1 MYDLIID
8 RLIKEKRKIKNIQV
22 MINCILIDD
31 EPHALEILKTYI
43 EKVPYLNFVA
53 GYTDAIR
60 ALTEVTN
67 LAPDVIFCDIEMP
80 DINGLQFVE
89 SLRMPRK
96 PLFVM
101 VSAHEQYAIEGFN
114 LDVLDYLL
122 KPVSFSRFLKTA
134 QKLQDQLR
142 IQNSSHENSSE
153 PHFQS
158 DETIDSYIFV
168 KSNNKLLK
176 INYDK
181 ILYIES
187 LSDYI
192 KIYTED
198 SQRPILSLSSLK
210 SLEEKLP
217 SHLFKRIHRSYIVAL
232 SKIKAIEHKKVLI
245 GDRASLPI
253 SNSYYDN
260 FFNTLISNNI
270 LK

>member
-1 MYDLIID
+1 
-8 RLIKEKRKIKNIQV
+8 
-22 MINCILIDD
+22 MINCVLIDD
-31 EPHALEILKTYI
+31 EPHALEVLKTYI
-43 EKVPYLNFVA
+43 EKVPYLNFA
-53 GYTDAIR
+53 GAYTDAIK
-60 ALTEVTN
+60 ALTEVPAQ
-67 LAPDVIFCDIEMP
+67 APDVIFCDIEMP

-89 SLRMPRK
+89 SLRISRK

-101 VSAHEQYAIEGFN
+101 VSAHDQYAIEGFN
-114 LDVLDYLL
+114 LDVIDYLL

-134 QKLQDQLR
+134 QKLQDQVR
-142 IQNSSHENSSE
+142 IQNTSHENPVE
-153 PHFQS
+153 QHFQTEEAS
-158 DETIDSYIFV
+158 ESYIFV

-217 SHLFKRIHRSYIVAL
+217 SNRFKRIHRSYIVSL

-245 GDRASLPI
+245 GERASLPI

>member
-1 MYDLIID
+1 
-8 RLIKEKRKIKNIQV
+8 

-31 EPHALEILKTYI
+31 EPHALEVLKNYI
-43 EKVPYLNFVA
+43 EKVPYLNFVGA
-53 GYTDAIR
+53 YTDAIK
-60 ALTEVTN
+60 ALTEVSN
-67 LAPDVIFCDIEMP
+67 QSPDVIFCDIEMP
-80 DINGLQFVE
+80 DITGLQFVE
-89 SLRMPRK
+89 NLRIARK

-101 VSAHEQYAIEGFN
+101 VSAHEQYAVEGFN

-134 QKLQDQLR
+134 QKLQDHLR
-142 IQNSSHENSSE
+142 IQNLSHDN
-153 PHFQS
+153 
-158 DETIDSYIFV
+158 TIDQHSQSEEVIESYIFV

-217 SHLFKRIHRSYIVAL
+217 SHRFKRIHRSYIVAL

>member
-1 MYDLIID
+1 MT
-8 RLIKEKRKIKNIQV
+8 ERKNGKSKNIQE
-22 MINCILIDD
+22 MINCVLIDD
-31 EPHALEILKTYI
+31 EPHALEVLKTYI
-43 EKVPYLNFVA
+43 EKVPYLNFVGA
-53 GYTDAIR
+53 YTDAIK
-60 ALTEVTN
+60 ALTEVPGQ
-67 LAPDVIFCDIEMP
+67 APDVIFCDIEMP

-89 SLRMPRK
+89 SLRMPRR

-101 VSAHEQYAIEGFN
+101 VSAHDQYAIEGFN
-114 LDVLDYLL
+114 LDVMDYLL

-134 QKLQDQLR
+134 QKLQDQVR
-142 IQNSSHENSSE
+142 IQHSSHENPIE
-153 PHFQS
+153 QHFQP
-158 DETIDSYIFV
+158 EEAAESYIFV

-217 SHLFKRIHRSYIVAL
+217 STRFKRIHRSYIVSL

>member
-1 MYDLIID
+1 
-8 RLIKEKRKIKNIQV
+8 
-22 MINCILIDD
+22 MINCVLIDD
-31 EPHALEILKTYI
+31 EPHALEVLKTYI
-43 EKVPYLNFVA
+43 EKVPYLNFA
-53 GYTDAIR
+53 GAYTDAIK
-60 ALTEVTN
+60 ALTEVPTQ
-67 LAPDVIFCDIEMP
+67 APDVIFCDIEMP

-89 SLRMPRK
+89 SLRISRK

-101 VSAHEQYAIEGFN
+101 VSAHDQYAIEGFN
-114 LDVLDYLL
+114 LDVIDYLL

-134 QKLQDQLR
+134 QKLQDQVR
-142 IQNSSHENSSE
+142 IQNASHENLVE
-153 PHFQS
+153 QHFQTEEAS
-158 DETIDSYIFV
+158 ESYIFV

-217 SHLFKRIHRSYIVAL
+217 SNRFKRIHRSYIVSL

-245 GDRASLPI
+245 GERASLPI